1 MHYSTPADAETW
13 AAIRIALAAL
23 GAYADGALIW
33 HVGERHTD
41 DDAGGWGLGVGGF
54 LSWWGRP
61 TLPLR
66 GGVGLGG
73 WGVGRNRACCAM
85 SGWAIC

>member
-41 DDAGGWGLGVGGF
+41 DDAGGWGLGVGGWEEPRLLRDERLGYL
-54 LSWWGRP
+54 LS
-61 TLPLR
+61 LPQQ
-66 GGVGLGG
+66 
-73 WGVGRNRACCAM
+73 AD
-85 SGWAIC
+85 